1 MTVFMTQKAQVYKQ
15 VVSKFC
21 TRATF
26 YVAKLSNRSLCLL
39 GKRKK
44 KKRVGDTTQQFC
56 TEHLVGSWLD
66 IDLFVWLWVLVSIV
80 I

>member
-1 MTVFMTQKAQVYKQ
+1 MLQNQ
-15 VVSKFC
+15 
-21 TRATF
+21 ATEA
-26 YVAKLSNRSLCLL
+26 YVCWEKE
-39 GKRKK
+39 K

>member
-1 MTVFMTQKAQVYKQ
+1 MSV
-15 VVSKFC
+15 
-21 TRATF
+21 
-26 YVAKLSNRSLCLL
+26 
-39 GKRKK
+39 GKK
-44 KKRVGDTTQQFC
+44 KKKNRVGDTTQQFC